1 MLLEQQAPAANPPSR
16 QQKSRV
22 RFKNILAEKTLVLQ
36 STLIARRPRQ
46 TLQMRESVRLGL
58 QLPLRKVVFG
68 FSVTAK
74 ATTTLC

>member
-46 TLQMRESVRLGL
+46 TLQMRASARLGL
-58 QLPLRKVVFG
+58 QPTR
-68 FSVTAK
+68 
-74 ATTTLC
+74 

>member
-1 MLLEQQAPAANPPSR
+1 MLLVQQAQAANPLNR
-16 QQKSRV
+16 QQKKGV

-36 STLIARRPRQ
+36 STLITRRLRQ
-46 TLQMRESVRLGL
+46 TLQMRQSVRLGL

-74 ATTTLC
+74 ETITLY